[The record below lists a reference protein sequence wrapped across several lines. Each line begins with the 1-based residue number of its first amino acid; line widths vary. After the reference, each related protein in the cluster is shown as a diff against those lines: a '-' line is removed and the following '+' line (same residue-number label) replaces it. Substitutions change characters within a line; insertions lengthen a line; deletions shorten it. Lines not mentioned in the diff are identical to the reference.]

1 MVLTTLTPTRTETAV
16 RVACAGSGSRAR
28 VTMHVS
34 GGPDRPTIRP
44 ALLDSHPG
52 GARISLVPE
61 GALLLE
67 GDAVSLRVEV
77 GEGATLHL
85 VEPAGTV
92 AHNMRGGC
100 ATWEVSIDVAPGATL
115 IWDGESFV
123 AAAGSDTTWTA
134 RIRLAQDARLRWRE
148 VLVLGR
154 HGESAGRLRHTLA
167 VHGVDGS
174 PILVDS
180 LDVGPGSSGALGGHR
195 VIGSTLLIGLDEPR
209 ATGTRF
215 ALETGGAL
223 VRSLA
228 HEMHLL

>member
-1 MVLTTLTPTRTETAV
+1 MTTLTRTCTETSV
-16 RVACAGSGSRAR
+16 RVSCAGPGSRAR
-28 VTMHVS
+28 VTTQVS

-44 ALLDSHPG
+44 VLIESSPD

-61 GALLLE
+61 GALLLD
-67 GDAVSLRVEV
+67 GDAVSLHIEV
-77 GEGATLHL
+77 GEGASAHL

-92 AHNMRGGC
+92 AYDMRGGS
-100 ATWEVSIDVAPGATL
+100 ATWAVTIDVGVGATL
-115 IWDGESFV
+115 IWDGEPFV

-134 RIRLAQDARLRWRE
+134 SITLAGGARLRWRE

-154 HGESAGRLRHTLA
+154 HGESPGRLRHTLT
-167 VHGVDGS
+167 VHRVDGG

-180 LDVGPGSSGALGGHR
+180 LDIGPGSSGALGGHR
-195 VIGSTLLIGLDEPR
+195 VIGSTLLIGLDDPC

-228 HEMHLL
+228 DEMHLL